1 MLAST
6 KRLRIPSKMRNM
18 ALVAI
23 MVAVC
28 LQTGGITLAQD
39 SASLMVAPELQRV
52 LLSPELLAVQD
63 FLEPNYFYVL
73 PEWREAGYSEVEGV
87 HITIDPWDFVDWGYD
102 PEYTDEPQWE
112 VVRGI
117 GGRDVDALIWDK
129 EESWLVW
136 EVEVPETGLYNIVIE
151 YFPLEGKRASIQRDI
166 MINGEYQFNEAKRI
180 IFSRTWRDAAPPGRD
195 NMGNDTR
202 PRQEEVPMWRTAYFE
217 EQHRTYRDPFL
228 FLLHE
233 GVNEIRMR
241 AIREP
246 MAVAAIHI
254 VSPRTLP
261 TYAEVKAEYEAKGYK
276 PVENTL
282 VKFQAE
288 YAYLKADPTLRMEF
302 GWDPELEPPAKSNY
316 RLNMFGGYRW
326 RQNGH
331 WVQWKFEVPEDG
343 LYKIGFKALQN
354 NTDRLP
360 VLRAVKIDGEYP
372 SVEWQEIRFDYNRHW
387 KIFEPTTEDGEPMLV
402 YLTKGEHIIEMTPVV
417 GPLRRTYNVL
427 QDTVTTLGKLQRAI
441 TMITGADPDPNFDWQ
456 IHKTLPTLLPTL
468 QELAA
473 ALRAEQDFV
482 REYVGYSPRLVDQ
495 LNMTASVLEDMVRRP
510 DTIPHRLQEFSTQAS
525 SLTSWTLRLQ
535 EAPLVL
541 DYFLV
546 ASPDTVWP
554 EVRATT
560 TQRLRSSV
568 QSFIMSFTTDYTGL
582 GSQYATEK
590 SDIGEVVEGPV
601 IEVWVGR
608 GREWAMIVK
617 EMVEEDFTPKT
628 GIHVNMNIIPAAQA
642 DIGGSLSVILL
653 AAATGTTP
661 DVTIGSNAQLPV
673 EFAIRNGVVNLN
685 EFPDYEEVAARFR
698 PGALIPYKWRNRDGV
713 EGDYAL
719 PETQGFSM
727 LFYRTDLL
735 AQVGLTPPDTWED
748 VLQMLPTLQQFNM
761 NFYYS
766 SAPGGFTPILFQHG
780 GSYYTDDGY
789 FSALDTPEALEAFK
803 LWTSL
808 FAQYRVPIEANFYN
822 RMRTGEMPI
831 GVADYYTYVLLHTTA
846 PELTGWW
853 EMRPI
858 PGIRQPDGTINRATG
873 GAADVAVIYKKPEGQ
888 QKYEEAW
895 EFIKW
900 WTSTEIQER
909 YGRELEAL
917 LGVEARWNTANV
929 EALQNMPWPI
939 KDIAAIN
946 EQWKWF
952 REVPVVLGGYFT
964 SRHVENAWNRVVL
977 QGQHVREAIEIAVKD
992 INRELRKKQE
1002 EFGIYVE
1009 RPVREIT
1016 F

>member
-1 MLAST
+1 MLASK
-6 KRLRIPSKMRNM
+6 KRLRIPWKARNS

-23 MVAVC
+23 MVMIC
-28 LQTGGITLAQD
+28 LQAGGVTMAQQSSGIT
-39 SASLMVAPELQRV
+39 VAPELQGL
-52 LLSPELLAVQD
+52 LLSPELLSVQD
-63 FLEPNYFYVL
+63 YQEPNYFYVV

-87 HITIDPWDFVDWGYD
+87 HITINPWDYVEWGYD
-102 PEYTDEPQWE
+102 PQYTDEPQWE
-112 VVRGI
+112 VVRGL

-129 EESWLVW
+129 EESWLAW
-136 EVEVPETGLYNIVIE
+136 DVEVPQTGLYNMVIE
-151 YFPLEGKRASIQRDI
+151 YYPLEGKRASIQRDI
-166 MINGEYQFNEAKRI
+166 LINGEYQFNEARRI
-180 IFSRTWRDAAPPGRD
+180 IFTRTWRDAEPPGRD

-202 PRQEEVPMWRTAYFE
+202 PGQEEVHTWRTSYFM
-217 EQHRTYRDPFL
+217 EQHRTYTEPFL
-228 FLLHE
+228 FFLEE
-233 GVNEIRMR
+233 GVNRIEMR

-246 MAVAAIHI
+246 MAVAAIHLT
-254 VSPRTLP
+254 SPQTLP

-276 PVENTL
+276 PVENTI

-288 YAYLKADPTLRMEF
+288 YAYQKAEPTLRMEF
-302 GWDPELEPPAKSNY
+302 GWDPEVEPVAKTNY
-316 RLNMFGGYRW
+316 RLNIFGGYRW

-331 WVQWKFEVPEDG
+331 WVTWKFEVPEDG
-343 LYKIGFKALQN
+343 LYKIGFKALQA

-360 VLRAVKIDGEYP
+360 VLRSVKIDGEFP
-372 SVEWQEIRFDYNRHW
+372 SAEWQEIRFDYNKYW
-387 KIFEPTTEDGEPMLV
+387 SIFEPTTEDGEPMLV
-402 YLTKGEHIIEMTPVV
+402 YLTKGEHIIEMVPVV

-427 QDTVTTLGKLQRAI
+427 QDTVVTLGKLSRAI

-456 IHKTLPTLLPTL
+456 LHRMPELNLLPTL
-468 QELAA
+468 QYLADQ
-473 ALRAEQDFV
+473 LRGEEEFV
-482 REYVGYSPRLVDQ
+482 KEYVGFSPRLADQ
-495 LNMTASVLEDMVRRP
+495 LNMTASVLEDMIRRP
-510 DTIPHRLQEFSTQAS
+510 DSIPHRLQEFSTQSS
-525 SLTSWTLRLQ
+525 SLTSWQLRLQ
-535 EAPLVL
+535 EAPLTL

-560 TQRLRSSV
+560 VERLRSSIE
-568 QSFIMSFTTDYTGL
+568 SFMTSFKTDYTGL
-582 GSQYATEK
+582 GSQYKTDR
-590 SDIGEVVEGPV
+590 SDVGEEVDGTVL
-601 IEVWVGR
+601 EVWVGR

-673 EFAIRNGVVNLN
+673 EFAIRNGVVNLR

-698 PGALIPYKWRNRDGV
+698 PGALIPYRWTNRDG
-713 EGDYAL
+713 ETGDYAL

-735 AQVGLTPPDTWED
+735 AQVGLTPPDTWDD
-748 VLQMLPTLQQFNM
+748 VIQMLPTLQQFNM
-761 NFYYS
+761 NFYYG
-766 SAPGGFTPILFQHG
+766 SAPGAFTPILYQHG
-780 GSYYTDDGY
+780 GNHYTPDGY
-789 FSALDTPEALEAFK
+789 FSALDEPEAMEAFK

-808 FAQYRVPIEANFYN
+808 FSQYRVPIEASFYN

-831 GVADYYTYVLLHTTA
+831 GVADYFTYVQLHTTA

-858 PGIRQPDGTINRATG
+858 PGVRQPDGTINRATG
-873 GAADVAVIYKKPEGQ
+873 GAADVAVIYKDTKH
-888 QKYEEAW
+888 KEEAW

-929 EALQNMPWPI
+929 EALQNMPWSI
-939 KDIAAIN
+939 KDITAIN
-946 EQWKWF
+946 EQWQWF
-952 REVPVVLGGYFT
+952 QEMPVVLGGYFT
-964 SRHVENAWNRVVL
+964 SRHIENAWNRVVL
-977 QGQHVREAIEIAVKD
+977 QGQHVREALEIAVKD

-1009 RPVREIT
+1009 APVRERT